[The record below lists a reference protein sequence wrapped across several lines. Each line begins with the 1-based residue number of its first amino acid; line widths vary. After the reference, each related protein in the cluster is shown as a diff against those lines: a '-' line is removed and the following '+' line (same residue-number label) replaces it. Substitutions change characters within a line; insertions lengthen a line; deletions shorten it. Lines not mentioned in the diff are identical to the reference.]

1 LTFFGFLLQIGSS
14 VMAIA
19 DTKLENI
26 KKPPHSIEAEQ
37 AVLGGL
43 MIDDMAWERM
53 SDALVSD
60 DFFRKDHRVIYR
72 AITRLANSNKPLDVI
87 TLHEELE
94 RDGVADEVGGL
105 AYLAELA
112 QNTPTAAN
120 IKSYAD
126 IVRDKALARELVGT
140 ANDIVESVHN
150 PEGAT
155 TDELLDRAESRIF
168 KIAEKRE
175 SNDAGP
181 RSIEDIL
188 KPTLAQIQTFC
199 ETKGGIT
206 GLSTGFYDLDKMTT
220 GLQPADLVIVAGRP
234 SMGKTTFAMNIVE
247 HIALTAEHPALV
259 FSLEMPSESL
269 LLRSLSSL
277 GRIDQGKIRRGDLD
291 DNDWASLTSAMHLMQ
306 NQSKMYIDD
315 TSGISPTEMRSRAR
329 RVAREHG
336 GVSCIMV
343 DYLQLMQVKDG
354 NVESRTNEISEISR
368 SLKGIAK
375 ELNCPVIALSQLNR
389 TLENR
394 ADRRPINSD
403 LRESGAIEQDADI
416 IMFVYRDEVYNPNT
430 EDKGIAE
437 IIIGKQRN
445 GPIGHVRVAFHGKW
459 SKFDNLQQNEYGEM
473 G

>member
-1 LTFFGFLLQIGSS
+1 MS
-14 VMAIA
+14 IA

-26 KKPPHSIEAEQ
+26 KRPPHSIEAEQ

-53 SDALVSD
+53 SDGLVSD
-60 DFFRKDHRVIYR
+60 DFYRKDHRVIFR
-72 AITRLANSNKPLDVI
+72 AIAKLANNSKPLDVI

-120 IKSYAD
+120 IKYYAE
-126 IVRDKALARELVGT
+126 IVRDKALARELVAT
-140 ANDIVESVHN
+140 ANGIVESVLE

-175 SNDAGP
+175 TKDSGP
-181 RSIEDIL
+181 RSIEAIL
-188 KPTLAQIQTFC
+188 KPTLEQIQTFC

-206 GLSTGFYDLDKMTT
+206 GTSTGFYDLDRMTT

-234 SMGKTTFAMNIVE
+234 SMGKTTFSMNIAE
-247 HIALTAEHPALV
+247 HVALTAEKPVVV

-277 GRIDQGKIRRGDLD
+277 GRIDQGRIRRGELD
-291 DNDWASLTSAMHLMQ
+291 DSDWANLTSAMHLMQ

-336 GVSCIMV
+336 GVSLILV

-389 TLENR
+389 SLENR
-394 ADRRPINSD
+394 SDRRPINSD

-430 EDKGIAE
+430 EEKGIAE

-445 GPIGHVRVAFHGKW
+445 GPIGTVKVAFHGKW
-459 SKFDNLQQNEYGEM
+459 SKFDNLQQNDYGEF
-473 G
+473 GQ

>member
-1 LTFFGFLLQIGSS
+1 MTSDIPTMEQIK
-14 VMAIA
+14 A
-19 DTKLENI
+19 
-26 KKPPHSIEAEQ
+26 PPHSIEAEQ

-43 MIDDMAWERM
+43 MIDEFAWERM
-53 SDALVSD
+53 SDGLVSD
-60 DFFRKDHRVIYR
+60 DFYRKDHRVIFR
-72 AITRLANSNKPLDVI
+72 AIVQLANESKPLDVI
-87 TLHEELE
+87 TLHEALE
-94 RDGVADEVGGL
+94 REGHADAVGGL

-120 IKSYAD
+120 IASYAE
-126 IVRDKALARELVGT
+126 IVRDKALARELIGT
-140 ANDIVESVHN
+140 ANDIAESVYN
-150 PEGAT
+150 PEGAST
-155 TDELLDRAESRIF
+155 SDLLDRAESRIF
-168 KIAEKRE
+168 NIAEKRE
-175 SNDAGP
+175 TKDSGP
-181 RSIEDIL
+181 INIHSLL
-188 KPTLAQIQTFC
+188 KPTLERIQEFH

-206 GLSTGFYDLDKMTT
+206 GLSTGFFDLDNMTT

-234 SMGKTTFAMNIVE
+234 SMGKTTFSMNIAE
-247 HIALTAEHPALV
+247 NAALTADKPVLV
-259 FSLEMPSESL
+259 FSLEMPADSL

-291 DNDWASLTSAMHLMQ
+291 DNDWANLTSAMHLIQ
-306 NQSKMYIDD
+306 NQCKMYIDD

-329 RVAREHG
+329 RIAREHDG
-336 GVSCIMV
+336 ISLIVV

-389 TLENR
+389 SLENR

-445 GPIGHVRVAFHGKW
+445 GPIGSIRLSFHGRW
-459 SKFDNLQQNEYGEM
+459 TKFDNLENNDYGDFQS
-473 G
+473 